1 MRVKHETAGVGRES
15 MCVRRCHLLR
25 GLSVDFSALP
35 DKNNNIIIDFVTVLC
50 TRLLT
55 DGSRARAIA
64 YNYYL
69 GIGGIADDDN
79 TY

>member
-1 MRVKHETAGVGRES
+1 
-15 MCVRRCHLLR
+15 MCVRRCHLRRL
-25 GLSVDFSALP
+25 LVDFSALP

-50 TRLLT
+50 TRLLS

-64 YNYYL
+64 VHYYI
-69 GIGGIADDDN
+69 GIDIADDDN